1 MDGGRRLLRSMT
13 GAYPPLSPA
22 QPALAGYAVAR
33 PDAHRHAGRGFV
45 FRRRRRSRAAVARF
59 FSFARRR
66 GAGFALVAA
75 LFAGVGLYGGVIGGG
90 LDRYVAEHG
99 AFEDIAARAIGFG
112 VRQITISG
120 QRTLSPAEVLAAAE
134 ITDRNSLL
142 FLDPGAVRERLMEDP
157 LILDARVRKLYP
169 DQLAIEIVE
178 RDAFALWQNDG
189 QVFVIASDGKPI
201 DTLRDERLANLPFVV
216 GEGANERVAEFQ
228 RIVDAAGD
236 FKSKIRAG
244 VLVTNRRWN
253 VKLTNGVDVK
263 LPEQN
268 PEAAIAALAQLARE
282 QKVLDKDLLSID
294 MRIPGRMVARLSE
307 ESGAA
312 RAESLA
318 KRPKRGPA

>member
-1 MDGGRRLLRSMT
+1 M
-13 GAYPPLSPA
+13 
-22 QPALAGYAVAR
+22 
-33 PDAHRHAGRGFV
+33 
-45 FRRRRRSRAAVARF
+45 
-59 FSFARRR
+59 
-66 GAGFALVAA
+66 
-75 LFAGVGLYGGVIGGG
+75 
-90 LDRYVAEHG
+90 AEHG

-189 QVFVIASDGKPI
+189 QVFVLDQDPLSCPI

-307 ESGAA
+307 EAGAA